1 MENRDRELAKAAML
15 AGEIMLVSGAEIAR
29 IEETIHYILSV
40 ADREA
45 QTMVFSTGI
54 FVTLREAGE
63 EPVTLVRRV
72 TDRATNLN
80 RICQVNEVSRR
91 ICAGTLAVPEAL
103 TRLEEIRRVN
113 QYGLAAKGVSYIW
126 VAFFFG
132 IVLGGMPWDCLGA
145 ALVGAALGAVV
156 YVSSR
161 LGLNGFCVN
170 ALGAFACGITALL
183 LNRFALPQTS
193 RDIMI
198 VSSIM
203 PLVPGVIFTTAVRD
217 TLNGDYSSG
226 AARMLEAAVV
236 ALAVAAGVGASMALF
251 RYLTGGGAAW

>member
-103 TRLEEIRRVN
+103 ARLEEIKRVN

-132 IVLGGMPWDCLGA
+132 IVLGGTPWDCLGA
-145 ALVGAALGAVV
+145 ALVGAV
-156 YVSSR
+156 
-161 LGLNGFCVN
+161 
-170 ALGAFACGITALL
+170 
-183 LNRFALPQTS
+183 
-193 RDIMI
+193 
-198 VSSIM
+198 
-203 PLVPGVIFTTAVRD
+203 
-217 TLNGDYSSG
+217 
-226 AARMLEAAVV
+226 
-236 ALAVAAGVGASMALF
+236 
-251 RYLTGGGAAW
+251 

>member
-103 TRLEEIRRVN
+103 ARLEEIKRVN

-132 IVLGGMPWDCLGA
+132 IVLGGTPWDCLGA

-156 YVSSR
+156 YASSR
-161 LGLNGFCVN
+161 LGFNGFCVN

-193 RDIMI
+193 RDIVI

>member
-132 IVLGGMPWDCLGA
+132 IVLGGTPWDCLGA

-226 AARMLEAAVV
+226 AARMPEARCV
-236 ALAVAAGVGASMALF
+236 
-251 RYLTGGGAAW
+251 

>member
-1 MENRDRELAKAAML
+1 ML

-54 FVTLREAGE
+54 FVTLRADGE
-63 EPVTLVRRV
+63 EPITLVRRV
-72 TDRATNLN
+72 TDHATNLN
-80 RICQVNEVSRR
+80 RICQVNEISRR
-91 ICAGTLAVPEAL
+91 ICAGAMTVQEAL
-103 TRLEEIRRVN
+103 ARLEEIKCVN

-126 VAFFFG
+126 VALFFG
-132 IVLGGMPWDCLGA
+132 VVLGGTAWDCLGA
-145 ALVGAALGAVV
+145 AMVGAVLGVVV
-156 YVSSR
+156 YASSR
-161 LGLNGFCVN
+161 LRLNGFCVN

-183 LNRFALPQTS
+183 LNRFALPQIN
-193 RDIMI
+193 RDIVI

-226 AARMLEAAVV
+226 AARMLEAVVV

>member
-29 IEETIHYILSV
+29 IEETIHYSLSV

-63 EPVTLVRRV
+63 EPVTLVRRG

-103 TRLEEIRRVN
+103 ARLEEIKRVN

-132 IVLGGMPWDCLGA
+132 IVLGGTPWDCLGA

-156 YVSSR
+156 YASSR

-170 ALGAFACGITALL
+170 ALGAVACGITALL

-193 RDIMI
+193 RDIVI

>member
-103 TRLEEIRRVN
+103 ARLEEIKRVN

-132 IVLGGMPWDCLGA
+132 IVLGGTPWDCLGA

-156 YVSSR
+156 YASSR
-161 LGLNGFCVN
+161 LGLIGFCVN

-193 RDIMI
+193 RDIVI